1 MDLRTKLLLG
11 IGLAFV
17 LAFTL
22 VAVFSVISMQA
33 SYRSLEDYEVRHAVT
48 TTQNAM
54 ETDMKNSYSTVR
66 DYSAWTETY
75 RFAQGENPGW
85 VAENMGTDFFSR
97 FALDRVLVFD
107 RAGRLIFSMQYNTS
121 SREVEPVPDT
131 LVTEIRN
138 FSEAQGIISSENGS
152 YGILDTSSGPLLI
165 ASHPILT
172 DTYRAGGGKR
182 PPRPQAR
189 RQLSCRALRAA
200 GLCHHCPFLPGT
212 AGQRLVRRC
221 RIPIRVRES
230 CGNPGG

>member
-17 LAFTL
+17 IAFTL

-48 TTQNAM
+48 TTLNAM

-75 RFAQGENPGW
+75 RFAQGENPDW
-85 VAENMGTDFFSR
+85 ITENMGTDFFSR
-97 FALDRVLVFD
+97 FALDHVLVFD
-107 RAGRLIFSMQYNTS
+107 RAGRLIFSMQYNSS

-152 YGILDTSSGPLLI
+152 
-165 ASHPILT
+165 
-172 DTYRAGGGKR
+172 
-182 PPRPQAR
+182 
-189 RQLSCRALRAA
+189 
-200 GLCHHCPFLPGT
+200 
-212 AGQRLVRRC
+212 
-221 RIPIRVRES
+221 
-230 CGNPGG
+230 